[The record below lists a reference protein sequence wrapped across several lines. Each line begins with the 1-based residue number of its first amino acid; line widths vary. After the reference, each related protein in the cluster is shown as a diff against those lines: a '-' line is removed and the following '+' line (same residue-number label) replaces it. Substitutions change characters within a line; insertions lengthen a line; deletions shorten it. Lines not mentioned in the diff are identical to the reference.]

1 LDYYGLLWSWIN
13 QRCDKIAQTTL
24 TEPQARYCLQST
36 TKGLVHLH
44 SRNILHLDI
53 KSANILM
60 TEDGVVK
67 LADFGVSGKL
77 QKPFINATNY
87 VGSPLFMAPEIIR
100 KDKYNSKADIW
111 SLGITCIEIV
121 DGLPPNT
128 DIDSI
133 DKLPLLAE
141 RPPPKLK
148 NPSAWTSMFSEFLE
162 FMLVKDQETRP
173 AAFELLTHPFLAP
186 GNCPGKEVMT
196 ATLAKCIE
204 LIQAK
209 RQKI

>member
-1 LDYYGLLWSWIN
+1 MDYCGVGSIK
-13 QRCDKIAQTTL
+13 DVMKISQMTLSEKQAQYVMQCTG
-24 TEPQARYCLQST
+24 
-36 TKGLVHLH
+36 KGLIHLH

-53 KSANILM
+53 KCANILM

-111 SLGITCIEIV
+111 SLGITCMEMV
-121 DGLPPNT
+121 EGLPPNT

-133 DKLPLLAE
+133 YKLPLLAE
-141 RPPPKLK
+141 RAPPKLK
-148 NPSAWTSMFSEFLE
+148 NQSAWSPQFHDYLA
-162 FMLVKDQETRP
+162 FMLVKDQEHRP
-173 AAFELLTHPFLAP
+173 SAIDLLTHPFLSP
-186 GNCPGKEVMT
+186 QNCPTKDIMI
-196 ATLAKCIE
+196 ATLKTCIE